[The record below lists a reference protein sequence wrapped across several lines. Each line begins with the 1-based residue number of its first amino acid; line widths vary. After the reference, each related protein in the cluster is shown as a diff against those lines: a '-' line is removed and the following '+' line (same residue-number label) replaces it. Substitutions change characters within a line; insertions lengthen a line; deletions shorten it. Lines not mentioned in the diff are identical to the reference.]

1 MDVFC
6 DSCEKYADIDLKSVA
21 YGGFNGPHCP
31 NCYAQIEVDQRRF
44 AELILDELEK
54 MEDRFSVLENR
65 TVTVVNLGS

>member
-6 DSCEKYADIDLKSVA
+6 DSCEKYIDIDLKSVA

-31 NCYAQIEVDQRRF
+31 NCYAQVEADQRSF
-44 AELILDELEK
+44 ATLILDELEK
-54 MEDRFSVLENR
+54 MEERLSLLERR

>member
-6 DSCEKYADIDLKSVA
+6 DSCEKYIDIGLKSVA

-31 NCYAQIEVDQRRF
+31 NCYNQIEVDHRSF
-44 AELILDELEK
+44 ATLVLDELEK
-54 MEDRFSVLENR
+54 MEDRLALLERR